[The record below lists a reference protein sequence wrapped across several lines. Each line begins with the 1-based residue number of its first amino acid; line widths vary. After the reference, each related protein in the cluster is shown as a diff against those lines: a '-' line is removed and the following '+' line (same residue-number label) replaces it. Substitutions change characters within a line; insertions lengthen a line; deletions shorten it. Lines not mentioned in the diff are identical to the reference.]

1 MNSKLIKG
9 GLAGV
14 AVVALA
20 AGSTTFAAWSDFG
33 VESTG
38 AGAGILQL
46 NVSDRDGAGSTIQ
59 PFSLAP
65 GQNKY
70 QEFFLA
76 SADADNV
83 PNGMLTAKIQR
94 LVDTEDNGPGCTTNS
109 EALAEDPTAVLPSG
123 LPSNPLNSC
132 GSEGELSDEA
142 TVQILA
148 SGPVANAASCPNT
161 GGYGGTTPSGSGTL
175 AAQPS
180 KTFQLGN
187 LAPGEGICVR
197 MEMSLPSTATNATQ
211 GDEAT
216 FDWRFDLVQ
225 S

>member
-1 MNSKLIKG
+1 MNKKLVKASV
-9 GLAGV
+9 AGV
-14 AVVALA
+14 ATLALA
-20 AGSTTFAAWSDFG
+20 AGGTTFAAWSDFG

-46 NVSDRDGAGSTIQ
+46 NVSDRDGTSSTVE

-83 PNGMLTAKIQR
+83 PNGTLTAKIQN
-94 LVDTEDNGPGCTTNS
+94 LVDNEDLPLCTTNS
-109 EALAEDPTAVLPSG
+109 EALEEGSGVNGSG
-123 LPSNPLNSC
+123 LPTNMSAC
-132 GSEGELSDEA
+132 GSAGELSSQA

-161 GGYGGTTPSGSGTL
+161 GGYGSTTPSGTGTL
-175 AAQPS
+175 ASQPS
-180 KTFQLGN
+180 KTFQLGE

-197 MEMSLPSTATNATQ
+197 MEMSLPAGATDIVQ
-211 GDEAT
+211 GDDVT
-216 FDWRFDLVQ
+216 FDWRFDLNQV
-225 S
+225 